1 MGDSCEESGK
11 LVPWDRAFE
20 SVEWGGMFSNGS
32 QKSQNYELRVDLE
45 NGVGLLVGF
54 FRM

>member
-1 MGDSCEESGK
+1 MKKVASLSHGTERLRVWNEAGC
-11 LVPWDRAFE
+11 LVMVAKKVRTM
-20 SVEWGGMFSNGS
+20 VIYG
-32 QKSQNYELRVDLE
+32 LRVDLE